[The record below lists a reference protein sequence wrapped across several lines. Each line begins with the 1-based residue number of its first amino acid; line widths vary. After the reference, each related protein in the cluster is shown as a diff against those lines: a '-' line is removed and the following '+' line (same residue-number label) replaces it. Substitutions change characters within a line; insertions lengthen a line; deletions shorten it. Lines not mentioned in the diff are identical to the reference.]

1 MSSTE
6 TTAPTTEPA
15 PEPEPTPEPEPEPE
29 PTPEPTVDT
38 SSVVSVEE
46 EVSNINGQTSTP
58 SPTQQRVSIYGDE
71 YWMHR

>member
-6 TTAPTTEPA
+6 TTAPTTEPD
-15 PEPEPTPEPEPEPE
+15 PEPEPTPEPAPEPEPE
-29 PTPEPTVDT
+29 PTVSEEP
-38 SSVVSVEE
+38 VVSVEE
-46 EVSNINGQTSTP
+46 EVSNINGQTATP

>member
-6 TTAPTTEPA
+6 TTAPTTEPE
-15 PEPEPTPEPEPEPE
+15 PEPTPEPTPEPEPEPTVSEE
-29 PTPEPTVDT
+29 P
-38 SSVVSVEE
+38 VVSVTE
-46 EVSNINGQTSTP
+46 EVSNINGQIATP

>member
-6 TTAPTTEPA
+6 TTAPTTEPE
-15 PEPEPTPEPEPEPE
+15 PTPEPTPEPE
-29 PTPEPTVDT
+29 PEPTVDT

-46 EVSNINGQTSTP
+46 EVSNINGQTTTP
-58 SPTQQRVSIYGDE
+58 SSTQQRVSIYGDE

>member
-6 TTAPTTEPA
+6 TTAPTTEP
-15 PEPEPTPEPEPEPE
+15 EPA
-29 PTPEPTVDT
+29 PEPTV
-38 SSVVSVEE
+38 SEEPVVSVEE

>member
-6 TTAPTTEPA
+6 TTAPTTEP
-15 PEPEPTPEPEPEPE
+15 EPA
-29 PTPEPTVDT
+29 PEPTV
-38 SSVVSVEE
+38 SEEPVVSVTE
-46 EVSNINGQTSTP
+46 EVSNINGQTATP

>member
-6 TTAPTTEPA
+6 TTAPTTEPE
-15 PEPEPTPEPEPEPE
+15 PEPEPTPEPTPEPEPEPTVSEE
-29 PTPEPTVDT
+29 P
-38 SSVVSVEE
+38 VVSVTE
-46 EVSNINGQTSTP
+46 EVSNINGQIATP

>member
-6 TTAPTTEPA
+6 TTAPTTEP
-15 PEPEPTPEPEPEPE
+15 EPEPAPEPEPEPA
-29 PTPEPTVDT
+29 PEPTV
-38 SSVVSVEE
+38 SEEPVVSVTE
-46 EVSNINGQTSTP
+46 EVSNINGQTATP

>member
-15 PEPEPTPEPEPEPE
+15 PEPTVSEEP
-29 PTPEPTVDT
+29 
-38 SSVVSVEE
+38 VVSVTE

>member
-6 TTAPTTEPA
+6 TTAPTTEP
-15 PEPEPTPEPEPEPE
+15 EPEPETAPE
-29 PTPEPTVDT
+29 PAPEPTV
-38 SSVVSVEE
+38 SEEPVVSVEE

>member
-6 TTAPTTEPA
+6 TTAPTTEP
-15 PEPEPTPEPEPEPE
+15 EPTPEPEPE
-29 PTPEPTVDT
+29 PTPEPTV
-38 SSVVSVEE
+38 SEEPVVSVTE
-46 EVSNINGQTSTP
+46 EVSNINGQTATP